1 MSDTLG
7 GGVAS
12 LAEPLHT
19 VDFRRTLAP
28 LSETLQMAGGISDS
42 TRRRIPDFPRPVV
55 LSRTRS
61 GRPCRIAF
69 VRQEVVEWCDRRIRA
84 DRDKSPEAR

>member
-1 MSDTLG
+1 ML
-7 GGVAS
+7 
-12 LAEPLHT
+12 
-19 VDFRRTLAP
+19 
-28 LSETLQMAGGISDS
+28 AGGISDS

-69 VRQEVVEWCDRRIRA
+69 VREEVLAWCEARIAA
-84 DRDKSPEAR
+84 DRATGPEAA

>member
-1 MSDTLG
+1 MGLMKP
-7 GGVAS
+7 
-12 LAEPLHT
+12 LATGNPP
-19 VDFRRTLAP
+19 RSLAP
-28 LSETLQMAGGISDS
+28 LDEALRLAGGISDS

-69 VRQEVVEWCDRRIRA
+69 VREEILEWCEARIAA
-84 DRDKSPEAR
+84 DRLT